1 MQTLHQSPT
10 DPAFVADPYPFYDAA
25 RATGPFFRWDD
36 YDGLICT
43 TTFAATNAALRD
55 RRLGRAPLP
64 EHTLPVPPHLAPF
77 EAVERLSL
85 LSLEP
90 PAHTRL
96 RGLVLRAFTSRR
108 IAALGPEIEA
118 LAHELIDGFAGAEVD
133 LLPAYCQRIPVIVI
147 ARLLGVPEAMAD
159 DLLAWSNAMVAMYQA
174 RRDRATE
181 DAAAQAAAEFSAFLR
196 GYVEERRSRP
206 ADDLITHLIAAEEA
220 GERLTTDELIAT
232 CILLLNAGHEATV
245 HTMGNGVRALL
256 THGMGA
262 EVLAEGRAD
271 ATVEE
276 ILRWDPPLHLF
287 TREVYEDVEIAGQRF
302 ARGDRIG
309 CLLAAAGRDPDEWP
323 DPARFDPSRP
333 VRPNL
338 AFGAG
343 LHFCVGAPLARLELA
358 IGLRVLFDRLP
369 GLRLAAE
376 PAYGNVYHFHALTAL
391 RVTG

>member
-10 DPAFVADPYPFYDAA
+10 DPAFVASPYPFYDRA
-25 RATGPFFRWDD
+25 RATGPFFRWAD

-43 TTFAATNAALRD
+43 TTFAAANAVLRD
-55 RRLGRAPLP
+55 RRMGRAPLP
-64 EHTLPVPPHLAPF
+64 EDDTAAPAHLAPLD
-77 EAVERLSL
+77 AVERLSL

-108 IAALGPEIEA
+108 IAALAPEIEGM
-118 LAHELIDGFAGAEVD
+118 AHALIDGFTGAEVD

-159 DLLAWSNAMVAMYQA
+159 DLLAWSNAMVAIYQA
-174 RRDRATE
+174 RRDRAVE
-181 DAAAQAAAEFSAFLR
+181 DAAARAAAEFSAFLR

-220 GERLTTDELIAT
+220 GERLSTDELIAT

-256 THGMGA
+256 MHGMGA
-262 EVLAEGRAD
+262 DVLAEGHAD

-309 CLLAAAGRDPDEWP
+309 CLLAAAGRDPAEWP
-323 DPARFDPSRP
+323 DPARFDPARP

-369 GLRLAAE
+369 GLRLAVE
-376 PAYGNVYHFHALTAL
+376 PAYGNVYHFHGLTAL